1 MFLNFKTVN
10 TLFSYKEKTRNTPPA
25 PSSSLLNWYNF
36 WGICMLHFSFFNHE
50 CLSLFLSFFPRK
62 GKRKKKQKVAQL
74 KTENTSYSS
83 LHLMSIKVGVL
94 LSFVLICAT
103 AVSPSWKVHIWAF
116 LLHSYMLKGYI
127 HGKQILF
134 FPSPSPRSL
143 PKLISYLFYVLKV
156 NFV

>member
-1 MFLNFKTVN
+1 M
-10 TLFSYKEKTRNTPPA
+10 FSYKDYKEHPTPMVHPPA
-25 PSSSLLNWYNF
+25 FSWIYKTSGEFCHTPFSVMNVFPY
-36 WGICMLHFSFFNHE
+36 ICSFYPE
-50 CLSLFLSFFPRK
+50 K
-62 GKRKKKQKVAQL
+62 DKTKKQKVAQL

-83 LHLMSIKVGVL
+83 LHLMFIKVSAL

-116 LLHSYMLKGYI
+116 LLQSYMLKGYI
-127 HGKQILF
+127 YGKQILF